1 MKLAK
6 LIIRILISLVV
17 LVSLLIGIMM
27 VAEVSIP
34 LDSLRQPF
42 IDTVE
47 ESTGREVKIEGD
59 VRLTVSL
66 FPALVMERLELANE
80 AGWQDAVFISLGKT
94 RIQVSL
100 LPLLQGEFEFKEVS
114 AEQAVIN
121 LEQRADGSKNWSVVH
136 REDDKQVDIRAGEAD
151 TVQISDRVF
160 VNKFKLVDITFTYR
174 DEKLGRVIT
183 DHLDELQINSHDRRR
198 LTIELAGDID
208 NIPYTVKAKSDLLR
222 NLISGKPWNLDAEG
236 EIGGRP
242 LSLTGDIL
250 ITDGNLDGKLDL
262 NTGKVDIGGLLEFM
276 NITQGLEFTSGQVQ
290 VKAELKGDSLHD
302 IVNQSDFEFVL
313 KDGLWKLG
321 SHVDKRFQTINFQNA
336 SIYSKGSQDLDMKF
350 SGKVGREPL
359 DLRLKLSPLE
369 AFIKGLDKAMFSLE
383 AKMVKSDL
391 KLEGN
396 IRLPISSKTL
406 AMNVAVSGQRLDQWN
421 RILISDLPP
430 LGPYKLTGNIKLT
443 PGGFHVAEFESVIG
457 ASELGGT
464 IDIDIS
470 RKRPVWTM
478 NMVSKRFQINDFIVE
493 GYTLIPGKTKTAVE
507 NAPESKPDKSAKEKE
522 RELSQKLDQRLGE
535 TLEVDQWD
543 IDVSVESRN
552 VFSGKDRLGDGKIVL
567 SSRADSYDQ
576 SIQLNTPGGRID
588 SDMGLK
594 LVDDGIRGH
603 IKLDMDKFDFGI
615 LLRRIDPE
623 TDSGGLLSTRVDLR
637 LAGKNFTDRF
647 DRASGVIDFAIW
659 PQHISS
665 GDIDIW
671 SYNIFQAVTSSV
683 SSADSKVN
691 CAVGILNIEEG
702 QLNEEFLAVDT
713 TKVWLHGNIDINYP
727 NQTVELTLVPR
738 PKKPKIG
745 GIETPIYLKG
755 NLKDNFS
762 MSDLKVK
769 KSDLVKTFASII
781 LSPLNV
787 PMRRIFGK
795 KVPADGSEE
804 CGKLMDRSYLK
815 SIKDK
820 MRESEITIDD
830 AYSYD

>member
-1 MKLAK
+1 MILVK
-6 LIIRILISLVV
+6 LIIRLLISVVV
-17 LVSLLIGIMM
+17 LISLLIGIMM
-27 VAEVSIP
+27 IAEVSIP
-34 LDSLRQPF
+34 LDSMRQPF
-42 IDTVE
+42 IDKIE
-47 ESTGREVKIEGD
+47 ESTGLDAEIDGD
-59 VRLTVSL
+59 LRLTVSL
-66 FPALVMERLELANE
+66 FPALVMEGFQLANE
-80 AGWQDAVFISLGKT
+80 AGWQDEMFISLGKT
-94 RIQVSL
+94 SVQVSL
-100 LPLLQGEFEFKEVS
+100 LPFLQGEIEFNEVS

-121 LEQRADGSKNWSVVH
+121 LEQRADGTKNWSVTPQGN
-136 REDDKQVDIRAGEAD
+136 DKKID
-151 TVQISDRVF
+151 TRPGDAETAQISDRVF
-160 VNKFKLVDITFTYR
+160 FNKFSLADITFTYR
-174 DEKLGRVIT
+174 DEKLGRVFT
-183 DHLDELQINSHDRRR
+183 DRLEEFQIYNHDRSR
-198 LTIELAGDID
+198 LTLKLAGDID

-250 ITDGNLDGKLDL
+250 ITDGSIDGNLDLQIS
-262 NTGKVDIGGLLEFM
+262 KVDIGGLLEFLD
-276 NITQGLEFTSGQVQ
+276 ITQGLEFTSEQVQ
-290 VKAELKGDSLHD
+290 VRADLKGDSLHD

-321 SHVDKRFQTINFQNA
+321 SHVDKRFQTISFQNA
-336 SIYSKGSQDLDMKF
+336 TIYSKQSQDLDMKF

-359 DLRLKLSPLE
+359 DLRLQISPLE
-369 AFIKGLDKAMFSLE
+369 AFIKGLDKAMFLLE
-383 AKMVKSDL
+383 VNVANTDVRLD
-391 KLEGN
+391 GN
-396 IRLPISSKTL
+396 IKLPVSSKTL
-406 AMNVAVSGQRLDQWN
+406 EMNVAVAGQRLDQWN
-421 RILISDLPP
+421 SLLVSDLPP
-430 LGPYKLTGNIKLT
+430 YGPYKLTGNLGLT
-443 PGGFHVAEFESVIG
+443 PKGFHVADFEGLLGESD
-457 ASELGGT
+457 LGGT
-464 IDIDIS
+464 IDINMS
-470 RKRPVWTM
+470 KQRPVWTM
-478 NMVSKRFQINDFIVE
+478 NLVSNKLQINDFIVE

-507 NAPESKPDKSAKEKE
+507 NIPASKPDKSAKEKE

-576 SIQLNTPGGRID
+576 SIQLDTPGGRID

-623 TDSGGLLSTRVDLR
+623 TKSGGLLSTRVDLQ
-637 LAGKNFTDRF
+637 LAGNNFTDRF

-691 CAVGILNIEEG
+691 CAVGILNVEEG

-727 NQTVELTLVPR
+727 NETIELTLVPR

-755 NLKDNFS
+755 NLKDNFG

-781 LSPLNV
+781 LSPLHV
-787 PMRRIFGK
+787 PMRRIYGK

-820 MRESEITIDD
+820 MREREITIDD